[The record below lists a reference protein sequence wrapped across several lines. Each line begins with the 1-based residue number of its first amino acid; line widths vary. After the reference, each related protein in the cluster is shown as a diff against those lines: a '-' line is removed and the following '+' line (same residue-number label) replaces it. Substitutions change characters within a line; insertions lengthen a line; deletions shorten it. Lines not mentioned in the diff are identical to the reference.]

1 MTLAPSASEPTV
13 VCDRQTAQG
22 TGRRCGRRSIGAAT
36 ARRPL
41 PPEGWWMARRK
52 SRRPAQDSAGG
63 IVDACG
69 PKSPDSHR
77 EVWGLTSRPPVP
89 SAGFPP
95 VSRLPAGFFPSS
107 AFLGS
112 PFVRRSPVSLRPLP
126 GSGSPSV
133 SLRVSFPLSDYVTAA
148 AARFRKRWSRAAGT
162 KVTRSAAIQNSGLPT
177 VPNPMTSP
185 SPSPGLRRVRRA
197 RRHRIWL

>member
-1 MTLAPSASEPTV
+1 MTWNNSA
-13 VCDRQTAQG
+13 DRCRIFAVTRGLRWASFRPQISRFCFRAWWVAGMRGLQGSMAACSRLTAA
-22 TGRRCGRRSIGAAT
+22 GRRCISAWTSAVPGPRPCHSSAT
-36 ARRPL
+36 V
-41 PPEGWWMARRK
+41 K
-52 SRRPAQDSAGG
+52 SRSPAQDSAGG

-77 EVWGLTSRPPVP
+77 VVWGLTSRPPVP

-133 SLRVSFPLSDYVTAA
+133 PSGFP
-148 AARFRKRWSRAAGT
+148 F
-162 KVTRSAAIQNSGLPT
+162 P
-177 VPNPMTSP
+177 
-185 SPSPGLRRVRRA
+185 
-197 RRHRIWL
+197 